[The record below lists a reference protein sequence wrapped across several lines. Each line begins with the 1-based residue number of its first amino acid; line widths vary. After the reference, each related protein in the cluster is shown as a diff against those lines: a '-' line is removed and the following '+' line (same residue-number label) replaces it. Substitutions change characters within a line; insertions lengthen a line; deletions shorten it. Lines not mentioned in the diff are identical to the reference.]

1 MLKPDDMPTPWR
13 HPKYGTYYLKKRV
26 PQDIKHLW
34 TKADPY
40 QISLGTKD
48 ESKAHTDI
56 CKAWLALQG
65 EFDDLRKKVAR
76 QVGLCEEIIPDLL
89 DEWLY
94 DNLKQDEVWRFEGV
108 IARTDE
114 NSWYGYPDLIDQLA
128 EASYLGRHP
137 QFLTMSAE
145 AFLSHKGINYDRA
158 SFVYAKFL
166 DELSS
171 KYAHYLSALA
181 ARDEGRRVQTPAP
194 PKVKDLMSLDTLY
207 DKFKAQRTGEKMWKD
222 PETQD
227 KREYGPIVREFIA
240 VVGSKPVH
248 QLTQDDAQ
256 KYYEHTLARSD
267 IALGTKKRN
276 LTRIK
281 TLLLYGKNKHKV
293 PDITG
298 PLEITTSYK
307 KTHKSYERFA
317 ASDLEALFHSDDYK
331 TNTFKKSSQYWL
343 PMLGL
348 YTGAR
353 IDEIASLQLSEI
365 TELEGVW
372 CYYMSSKEAN
382 GGGKNDF
389 APRWVPIHPK
399 VLEAGF
405 LTFWQTVKDEGH
417 LRLFPEMGNAARDGY
432 SKRATADFTEY
443 RRSVSVGALTERS
456 TKAFHSFRSTLVS
469 ELKQRGIDGDMRREL
484 VGHSKGK
491 GDVHDTVYDQA
502 EFNPGKALAA
512 LSRADFGLQH
522 PEFVDSDS
530 MKKARQRHRKKSG

>member
-1 MLKPDDMPTPWR
+1 MSKSEKMPTPWQ
-13 HPKYGTYYLKKRV
+13 HPKYKTYYLRKRV
-26 PQDIKHLW
+26 PADIKHLW
-34 TKADPY
+34 QEADPV
-40 QISLGTKD
+40 QISLGTKNLS
-48 ESKAHTDI
+48 EAHTEI
-56 CKAWLALQG
+56 SKEWLKLQ
-65 EFDDLRKKVAR
+65 EQFADLRKKAAR

-89 DEWLY
+89 DEWFH
-94 DNLKQDEVWRFEGV
+94 DNLKQDEVWRFDGTK
-108 IARTDE
+108 AKTDE
-114 NSWYGYPDLIDQLA
+114 DAWGGYYELIDQLA
-128 EASYLGRHP
+128 EGSTSGKHP
-137 QFLTMSAE
+137 EFLVLSAVS
-145 AFLSHKGINYDRA
+145 FLSHKGINYDRA

-171 KYAHYLSALA
+171 KYAHYLNALT
-181 ARDEGRRVQTPAP
+181 ARDEGQRVQTPAP
-194 PKVKDLMSLDTLY
+194 PKIKDLMSLDALY
-207 DKFKAQRTGEKMWKD
+207 DKFKAHRIGEKMWKD

-227 KREYGPIVREFIA
+227 KREYGPIVRDFIA
-240 VVGSKPVH
+240 VVGNKPAH

-281 TLLLYGKNKHKV
+281 TVLLYGRDKHKML
-293 PDITG
+293 DITG

-307 KTHKSYERFA
+307 KTHKSYERFT

-331 TNTFKKSSQYWL
+331 TNAFKKSSQYWL

-353 IDEIASLQLSEI
+353 IDEIASLRLSEI
-365 TELEGVW
+365 AELEGVW

-417 LRLFPEMGNAARDGY
+417 QRLFPEMGNAARDGY
-432 SKRATADFTEY
+432 SKRATVDFTAY
-443 RRSVSVGALTERS
+443 RRSVGVGAVTERS
-456 TKAFHSFRSTLVS
+456 TKTFHSFRSTLVS
-469 ELKQRGIDGDMRREL
+469 ELKQRGVDGDMRREL

-491 GDVHDTVYDQA
+491 GDVHDTIYDQA
-502 EFNPGKALAA
+502 EFNPAKAFAA
-512 LSRADFGLQH
+512 LKLADFSLIH
-522 PEFVDSDS
+522 PKFVDTEQ
-530 MKKARQRHRKKSG
+530 MKAARRRHFKNA